1 MALIQG
7 IDVVLHDRVQTGEDA
22 FHAPVYNTVPVT
34 VGNVL
39 VFPGDPEGITG
50 DTQLHGK
57 RIRYWLCIPKE
68 DTHLWEDRTVEFFG
82 EKWQT
87 VGFPQEWIGGL
98 VPLGWN
104 KRVEVERFG

>member
-1 MALIQG
+1 
-7 IDVVLHDRVQTGEDA
+7 
-22 FHAPVYNTVPVT
+22 
-34 VGNVL
+34 
-39 VFPGDPEGITG
+39 
-50 DTQLHGK
+50 
-57 RIRYWLCIPKE
+57 
-68 DTHLWEDRTVEFFG
+68 VEFFG